1 MKFYKLELINR
12 EQSYN
17 AMFGAQPQVGF
28 MNPNQ
33 QLGKAKQMAPLP
45 PGIPKDNMRKQTQ
58 KAWYDDLYGVTVQS
72 ETKDL
77 GDLINSWTFK
87 SPFC

>member
-1 MKFYKLELINR
+1 MQEELLQREAAIKKAAEDMKFYKLELINR

-58 KAWYDDLYGVTVQS
+58 KA
-72 ETKDL
+72 
-77 GDLINSWTFK
+77 
-87 SPFC
+87 